1 MSKVNVTPDQF
12 GNLVVSFLLDKM
24 LHPEE
29 VIPGNKDFNVFAEK
43 MAGKGMKPLSLNY
56 YLRMNA
62 VERVYY
68 KRIKKVFEYDQ
79 NQSAVIFIWPSK
91 GDIEKAEKKDNLLK
105 RAIKK
110 LLFKEDINKEER
122 QLLMEEITDE
132 HTRED

>member
-12 GNLVVSFLLDKM
+12 GDIVVAFLLDKL
-24 LHPEE
+24 LHEEE
-29 VIPGNKDFNVFAEK
+29 VIPNNKDFNVYAEK

-62 VERVYY
+62 NLRVYY

>member
-43 MAGKGMKPLSLNY
+43 MAGKGMKPLALNY

-79 NQSAVIFIWPSK
+79 NQSAVIFVWPSK